1 MSNPFIIPNNQGEL
15 PDGLDLSS
23 GRFISV
29 FESPSGKQSVFS
41 ADRKTSEVQ
50 LCVVNDEGRWVVE
63 GIKYEDMDGPFVL
76 NANEQAWLIACW
88 ASLLRRPISEVASKY
103 LSARQTRTL
112 LVSLGLPLEV
122 HEQLLGA
129 FA

>member
-1 MSNPFIIPNNQGEL
+1 MSDPFIIPNNQGEM
-15 PDGLDLSS
+15 PDGLDLFS
-23 GRFISV
+23 GKFISV

-41 ADRKTSEVQ
+41 ANRKTSEVQ
-50 LCVVNDEGRWVVE
+50 LCVVSDEGHWIVE
-63 GIKYEDMDGPFVL
+63 DIEYQDMDGPFVL

-88 ASLLRRPISEVASKY
+88 ASLLHKPIYEVASQY

-112 LVSLGLPLEV
+112 LVSLGLPAEV

-129 FA
+129 FV

>member
-1 MSNPFIIPNNQGEL
+1 MSDPLIIPNNQGEM

-50 LCVVNDEGRWVVE
+50 LCVVSDEGRWIVE

-76 NANEQAWLIACW
+76 NGNEQAWLIACW
-88 ASLLRRPISEVASKY
+88 ASLLRKPIYEVASKY

-112 LVSLGLPLEV
+112 LVSLGLPAEV
-122 HEQLLGA
+122 HEQLLAA
-129 FA
+129 FV